1 MPKSALLEE
10 LRQRKPFRN
19 PAEEATLSIARTASM
34 IRRHISA
41 VVEPAGITLSQYNV
55 LRILRGA
62 GSEGLPTLAVR
73 DRLIE
78 EAPGITRLVD
88 KLEAAGF
95 VTRERSKP
103 DRRQVFCYITPKGLA
118 LLKHL
123 AVDVASAD
131 EIGGAGL
138 TAREQRSLNSM
149 LAKVRAA
156 GRTAGRT
163 AKGRSPSQ

>member
-10 LRQRKPFRN
+10 LKQRKPFRS
-19 PAEEATLSIARTASM
+19 PAEEATLSIARTATM
-34 IRRHISA
+34 IRRHLSA

-62 GSEGLPTLAVR
+62 GEVGLPTLAVR

-88 KLEAAGF
+88 KLEAAGH
-95 VTRERSKP
+95 VTRERSTP
-103 DRRQVFCYITPKGLA
+103 DRRQVICYITPKGLG
-118 LLKHL
+118 LLRKL
-123 AVDVASAD
+123 EVAVASAD
-131 EIGGAGL
+131 EIGGGGL
-138 TAREQRSLNSM
+138 TVFEQNRLNAM

-156 GRTAGRT
+156 GR
-163 AKGRSPSQ
+163 KKNDK

>member
-10 LRQRKPFRN
+10 LKQRKPFRT
-19 PAEEATLSIARTASM
+19 PAEEATLSIARTATM

-41 VVEPAGITLSQYNV
+41 VVEPAGISLNQYNV

-62 GSEGLPTLAVR
+62 GAAGLPTLAVR

-88 KLEAAGF
+88 KLEAAGY
-95 VTRERSKP
+95 VLRERSTP
-103 DRRQVFCYITPKGLA
+103 DRRQVICYITPAGLA
-118 LLKHL
+118 LLKKL
-123 AVDVASAD
+123 DSVVASAD
-131 EIGGAGL
+131 EVGGAGL
-138 TAREQRSLNSM
+138 TLGEQRSLNIL

-156 GRTAGRT
+156 A
-163 AKGRSPSQ
+163 AKLNRK

>member
-10 LRQRKPFRN
+10 LKQNKPFRN
-19 PAEEATLSIARTASM
+19 PAEEATLSIARTATM

-41 VVEPAGITLSQYNV
+41 VVEPSGITLSQYNV

-62 GSEGLPTLAVR
+62 GHGGLPTLAVR

-88 KLEAAGF
+88 KLEAAGY
-95 VTRERSKP
+95 VVRERSTP
-103 DRRQVFCYITPKGLA
+103 DRRQVICYITPAGLA
-118 LLKHL
+118 LLKKL
-123 AVDVASAD
+123 DSVVASAD

-138 TAREQRSLNSM
+138 TVSEQRSLNVM

-156 GRTAGRT
+156 GRKLSG
-163 AKGRSPSQ
+163 K